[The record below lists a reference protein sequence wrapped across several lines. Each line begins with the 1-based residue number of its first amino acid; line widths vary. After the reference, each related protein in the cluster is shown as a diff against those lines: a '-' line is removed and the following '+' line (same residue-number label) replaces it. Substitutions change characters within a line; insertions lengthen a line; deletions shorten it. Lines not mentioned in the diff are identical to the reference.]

1 MSERTLARK
10 LSDEGLNFVG
20 RGAMSKGSHGFDEQI
35 FGAHGQIPER
45 GQTYLNGIG
54 LKVMCEKQRTSTFSH
69 RRRVKRP
76 SLICSAN

>member
-1 MSERTLARK
+1 VIVVYSITSRSAKMTA
-10 LSDEGLNFVG
+10 
-20 RGAMSKGSHGFDEQI
+20 HGFDEQI
-35 FGAHGQIPER
+35 FGANEQMFER
-45 GQTYLNGIG
+45 GQIYLSGIG